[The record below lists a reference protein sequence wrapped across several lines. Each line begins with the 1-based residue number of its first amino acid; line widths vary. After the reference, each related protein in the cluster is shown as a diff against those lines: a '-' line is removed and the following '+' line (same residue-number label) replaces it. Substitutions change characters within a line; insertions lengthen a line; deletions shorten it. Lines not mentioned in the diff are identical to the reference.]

1 MPIGVEI
8 TNEISAMSG
17 LPPSRPVN
25 ANDTQVE
32 GFVPKNG
39 FASPTV
45 DYYQYVSRSYFQAM
59 GIPTVAGRAFG
70 PQDDAK
76 SPAVMVVNETF
87 VKTFYPDGRAV
98 GKRVKPGGGPNTP
111 WFTIVGVAKDVKQ
124 GGVDSKTGTELYID
138 LDQMPLYVGFA
149 PRALNV
155 VVRSS
160 LPLTGLAA
168 IVRREVGAMDGSLP
182 IIGLRTMDEVF
193 SDSVSRQHFLAT
205 LLGVFAT
212 VALALAAIG
221 TYGVLAYSV
230 AERTR
235 EFGIRMALGGTQ
247 KRVLSLV
254 LRQGVVL
261 AVAGVT
267 VGLGGAVVVTRLA
280 STLLF
285 GITPTDPLTYIAV
298 STVMLVVAVFAC
310 LVPARRATRV
320 DPLVALRAD

>member
-1 MPIGVEI
+1 
-8 TNEISAMSG
+8 
-17 LPPSRPVN
+17 
-25 ANDTQVE
+25 
-32 GFVPKNG
+32 
-39 FASPTV
+39 
-45 DYYQYVSRSYFQAM
+45 
-59 GIPTVAGRAFG
+59 
-70 PQDDAK
+70 
-76 SPAVMVVNETF
+76 VVNEPF

-98 GKRVKPGGGPNTP
+98 GKRVQPGGGPKTP
-111 WFTIVGVAKDVKQ
+111 WFTIIGVAKDVKQ

-138 LDQMPLYVGFA
+138 LDQMPLYIGFA

-155 VVRSS
+155 VVRST
-160 LPLTGLAA
+160 LPLAGLAP
-168 IVRREVGAMDGSLP
+168 IVRREVGGMDPSLP
-182 IIGLRTMDEVF
+182 IIGLRTMDDVF
-193 SDSVSRQHFLAT
+193 ADSVSRQHFLAT

-235 EFGIRMALGGTQ
+235 EFGIRMALGGTER
-247 KRVLSLV
+247 RVLSLV
-254 LRQGVVL
+254 LRQGVTLSIV
-261 AVAGVT
+261 GVI
-267 VGLGGAVVVTRLA
+267 VGLGGAAVVTRLA

-298 STVMLVVAVFAC
+298 STVMLLVAVAAC